1 MSKSWIV
8 YTIALL
14 VVGPAASRYALAA
27 NELRLPAGAVI
38 CRDKQRALDYARQH
52 SDFLPDPAFQCYPLA
67 PGAKVYEMQQ
77 IAANVRGRR
86 IVAVQVSQ
94 STFAP
99 FVGYTFIEGVATP
112 RVASKP
118 PGQRPPTPQAA
129 SEPAAVR
136 PSGSVL
142 AVMPLPAPQPTQ
154 PVKPVPKATMI
165 GRGKAKICATVD
177 IKFDTFREIKLPAT
191 IIFGDSGRLTGDIR
205 TASVDTVGERKPAAF
220 ITTDPIT
227 LTKQS
232 PCAEV
237 GARMLISTLWTE
249 PSALASESHRWDI
262 EDVLDYPIPVDK
274 PPIEIGELID
284 DVSIRG
290 VLLTDIGDPLTLPKE
305 ETDDAATNAAR
316 CLAEAQKIAAHEKAT
331 IERQTSVVV
340 IMQHRD
346 AAEMSFGCVN
356 SSLKPDLYFAWDRQA
371 KPPAATV
378 KLIAS
383 AGKYLTGASSD
394 ELKQELTK
402 CVTEALKPKSSELA
416 ERESRGVKIECQ
428 AFARDGGGGSA
439 TVYRRFGAS
448 PTHEPPTAEVQAR
461 MERATAALQA
471 REDVKALKAVE
482 FAKWWLDPQIPTKV
496 KTFMMISARI
506 HALSERCPTW
516 KRNNAVIEDAATS
529 AGVSAQD
536 IQPGGK
542 YYTSLMEIMIEMRK
556 GTAGESRTE
565 ACEIARKTYGDMN
578 AN

>member
-1 MSKSWIV
+1 MSTKASAANRV
-8 YTIALL
+8 FQIAFAVLFGLTFLWLL
-14 VVGPAASRYALAA
+14 VAGKSGTDTAAPAT
-27 NELRLPAGAVI
+27 AVSGKA
-38 CRDKQRALDYARQH
+38 DAV
-52 SDFLPDPAFQCYPLA
+52 SA
-67 PGAKVYEMQQ
+67 PPV
-77 IAANVRGRR
+77 NV
-86 IVAVQVSQ
+86 I
-94 STFAP
+94 
-99 FVGYTFIEGVATP
+99 
-112 RVASKP
+112 
-118 PGQRPPTPQAA
+118 
-129 SEPAAVR
+129 
-136 PSGSVL
+136 
-142 AVMPLPAPQPTQ
+142 
-154 PVKPVPKATMI
+154 PKTTTI
-165 GRGKAKICATVD
+165 GRGKATICATTQ
-177 IKFDTFREIKLPAT
+177 IEFDTVREIRLPANT
-191 IIFGDSGRLTGDIR
+191 VFKDSGRLVGDLR
-205 TASVDTVGERKPAAF
+205 AASPRIGEDSKRAAF
-220 ITTDPIT
+220 ITTDSVL
-227 LTKQS
+227 LTKQRL
-232 PCAEV
+232 CAEA
-237 GARMLISTLWTE
+237 GARMLITAIFDE
-249 PSALASESHRWDI
+249 PSAGASERHRWEI
-262 EDVLDYPIPVDK
+262 EDVLDYQIPADK
-274 PPIEIGELID
+274 PRIEIGKLID
-284 DVSIRG
+284 DISIVG
-290 VLLTDIGDPLTLPKE
+290 LLLTDVGDPLTLPQDRADE
-305 ETDDAATNAAR
+305 ATNAAM
-316 CLAEAQKIAAHEKAT
+316 CLAEAKKIAAHENAT

-471 REDVKALKAVE
+471 REDVKAAKAVE

-496 KTFMMISARI
+496 KIFMMISARI

-529 AGVSAQD
+529 ADISAQD

-542 YYTSLMEIMIEMRK
+542 YYTPLTEIMIEMRK
-556 GTAGESRTE
+556 GTASESRAE
-565 ACEIARKTYGDMN
+565 ACEAARKSYGEAN